1 MNRLLEGDVGAG
13 KTVVAALAMA
23 FVAKTGYSAV
33 LMAPTQILAEQH
45 YRSIQAL
52 LATTNI
58 PIHLITGNT
67 NTKKDTQAQNGE
79 GEIILGT
86 HALLAESVT
95 LNKIG
100 LVVIDEQQR
109 FGVKQRLILKQ
120 KGAEGYI
127 PHLLTMTATPIPRTL
142 ALTLY
147 GNLDLSVLSTLPTGR
162 LPVKTWVV
170 PEEKRISAYGW
181 IEKQIRETKS
191 QAFIICPLI
200 EESEDTAETSKA
212 AMSEYTR
219 LAKDVFP
226 NLSLGLLHG
235 KLKPKEKT
243 AILKQFSEGTIDI
256 LVATAVVEV
265 GIDIP
270 NATII
275 LIESADRFGLSQMH
289 QLRGRVGR
297 GAKQSYCLLFTDDP
311 SENTIIRLKAMET
324 LSAGPELA
332 EIDLQ
337 LRGPGAVLGTKQ
349 HGALGLKIAR
359 LSDLPTLTESHD
371 DAKTLITEDPSLET
385 VPLLRSI
392 VENSTI
398 QQVTN
403 D

>member
-1 MNRLLEGDVGAG
+1 
-13 KTVVAALAMA
+13 
-23 FVAKTGYSAV
+23 
-33 LMAPTQILAEQH
+33 
-45 YRSIQAL
+45 
-52 LATTNI
+52 
-58 PIHLITGNT
+58 
-67 NTKKDTQAQNGE
+67 
-79 GEIILGT
+79 
-86 HALLAESVT
+86 
-95 LNKIG
+95 
-100 LVVIDEQQR
+100 
-109 FGVKQRLILKQ
+109 
-120 KGAEGYI
+120 
-127 PHLLTMTATPIPRTL
+127 
-142 ALTLY
+142 
-147 GNLDLSVLSTLPTGR
+147 
-162 LPVKTWVV
+162 
-170 PEEKRISAYGW
+170 
-181 IEKQIRETKS
+181 
-191 QAFIICPLI
+191 
-200 EESEDTAETSKA
+200 
-212 AMSEYTR
+212 MSEYTR